1 MNKRVVNIN
10 YKCDGLSF
18 DASIDCDNALK
29 KTLGK
34 EYLPNEV
41 GECRTNIE
49 LYCFDHKEW
58 GVRFIH
64 YEGESG
70 IIVNDKTEDPLGILH
85 TVCNMDQIMAATREW
100 IKEEYEKANSCHA
113 NEPWYE
119 ACCRNC
125 KYRMIFV
132 DGKPYW
138 CAALDKNIPTT
149 SCFLVKTWL
158 KTRYTETK

>member
-1 MNKRVVNIN
+1 MSKRVVNIN

-34 EYLPNEV
+34 EYMPNEV

-85 TVCNMDQIMAATREW
+85 TVCDMDQIMAATREW
-100 IKEEYEKANSCHA
+100 IKEEYEKADSCRA
-113 NEPWYE
+113 SESWYE

-125 KYRMIFV
+125 KFRRFV
-132 DGKPYW
+132 KDGKLNL
-138 CAALDKNIPTT
+138 CALLHEKLATT
-149 SCFLVKTWL
+149 KCCLVKTWL
-158 KTRYTETK
+158 NTRNTEK